1 MFKSTRLA
9 AALTT
14 LLVAGTANATIVF
27 SDNFDAN
34 ALALN
39 GTPSGWTVSDGTVD
53 IIGTG
58 SFDFLPGN
66 GKYIDL
72 DGSTRNAGVLS
83 RSLSLVAGTPYVLS
97 FDLAGNQRDSA
108 QEQVNV
114 SFGSAS
120 GSWSLGR
127 TVGFTSFTLALTPLS
142 SGPFTLSFA
151 GAGGDNIGMLL
162 DNVSVTAVPEPQTY
176 AMLAL
181 GLLAVGAAVR
191 RRQR

>member
-1 MFKSTRLA
+1 MSKSTRLA

-66 GKYIDL
+66 GKYIDM
-72 DGSTRNAGVLS
+72 DGSTGNAGVIS

-97 FDLAGNQRDSA
+97 FDLAGNQRNGA

-114 SFGSAS
+114 AFGSAS
-120 GSWSLGR
+120 GSWSLGQSA
-127 TVGFTSFTLALTPLS
+127 GFTSFTLALTPQS